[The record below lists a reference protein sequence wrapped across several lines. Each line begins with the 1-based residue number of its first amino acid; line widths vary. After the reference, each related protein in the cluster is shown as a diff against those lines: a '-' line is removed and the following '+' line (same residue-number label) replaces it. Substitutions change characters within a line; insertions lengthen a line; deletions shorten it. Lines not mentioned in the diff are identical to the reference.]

1 MRNFLDCEFIED
13 GKTIDLI
20 SIGIAS
26 DDDRFLY
33 IVNRDC
39 DFSKAS
45 DWVLE
50 NVLKPMGLDRTGF
63 KNIGSLSSPNKRNSY
78 SVSRPYSKIGAKV
91 LNFLLPTSYSVK
103 PELWSYYASYDWVAI
118 CQLWGAMIDLP
129 EGLPM
134 HCNDIKQE
142 CDRLG
147 NPQLPAQIN
156 GFHNALHDAVW
167 HKKCWEFLQDYD
179 RKNPQQMN

>member
-1 MRNFLDCEFIED
+1 MDFLVLVEKLSLSGGFVRNFLDCEFIED

-50 NVLKPMGLDRTGF
+50 NVLR
-63 KNIGSLSSPNKRNSY
+63 
-78 SVSRPYSKIGAKV
+78 
-91 LNFLLPTSYSVK
+91 
-103 PELWSYYASYDWVAI
+103 
-118 CQLWGAMIDLP
+118 
-129 EGLPM
+129 
-134 HCNDIKQE
+134 
-142 CDRLG
+142 
-147 NPQLPAQIN
+147 
-156 GFHNALHDAVW
+156 W
-167 HKKCWEFLQDYD
+167 HKEYIFE
-179 RKNPQQMN
+179 RMAFAN